1 MSSQS
6 KNAQLLMVPVE
17 KIEVLNP
24 RERNQKVFEEIV
36 ENIRQIG
43 LKKPITV
50 TPRLD
55 GNGETKYLLVCG
67 EGRLKAFKV
76 LGELEI
82 PAMVVDVDD
91 DDAFIISLAEN
102 IARRQCTTKEL
113 LSGIQ
118 RLKDQG
124 FDKRDISEKTGLR
137 SDYVQG
143 ILKLL
148 ENGEDRLLSAV
159 DSGKIPLKVA
169 LEISKVGD
177 DDKASQV
184 ALQEAYESG
193 KLRGKQ
199 LIFAR
204 QLIAKRQAM
213 GKSTQKRGTVRSA
226 PNVTSSSLIRS
237 YQKEVER
244 QRLIIRKSDVAQ
256 EQLMFVIGALRSLLS
271 SDHFITLLRAEGLD
285 TLPTFLAKRVWPS
298 GLTV

>member
-1 MSSQS
+1 MSSQN

-50 TPRLD
+50 TPRSD
-55 GNGETKYLLVCG
+55 GDGETKYLLVCG

-102 IARRQCTTKEL
+102 IARRQYTTKEL

-118 RLKDQG
+118 RLRDQG
-124 FDKRDISEKTGLR
+124 FDKRDIAEKTGLR
-137 SDYVQG
+137 PDYIQG

-148 ENGEDRLLSAV
+148 ESGEDRLLSAV

-169 LEISKVGD
+169 LEISRIGD
-177 DDKASQV
+177 DDKASQI

-199 LIFAR
+199 LTFAR
-204 QLIAKRQAM
+204 QLIARRQAM
-213 GKSTQKRGTVRSA
+213 GKSTRKRGTVKSA
-226 PNVTSSSLIRS
+226 PDVTSSSLIRS

-256 EQLMFVIGALRSLLS
+256 EQLMFLIGALRSLLAS
-271 SDHFITLLRAEGLD
+271 EHFVTLLRAEGLD

-298 GLTV
+298 GGTI